1 MSYTIEQLEIGQSA
15 SVEKRITQSEVLT
28 FADISGDINPVHI
41 DEAHAKAS
49 VFGERIAHGALVSGL
64 TSTVLGMRLPGEG
77 TIYLG
82 QENRFVAPVY
92 FDDVVTARC
101 EIIEI
106 NKEKNIVKFSTTTTN
121 QDGKVVITGVA
132 TVMPPKDNT
141 PLEKDTL

>member
-1 MSYTIEQLEIGQSA
+1 MSFTIEQLEVGQSA
-15 SVEKRITQSEVLT
+15 SVEKRITQAEVLT
-28 FADISGDINPVHI
+28 FAKISGDVNPVHI
-41 DEAHAKAS
+41 DEEHAKGT
-49 VFGERIAHGALVSGL
+49 VFGARIAHGALVSGL
-64 TSTVLGMRLPGEG
+64 TSTVLGMRLPGQG

-106 NKEKNIVKFSTTTTN
+106 IKDKNIVKFATTTTN

-132 TVMPPKDNT
+132 TVMPPIKHATRNQI
-141 PLEKDTL
+141 